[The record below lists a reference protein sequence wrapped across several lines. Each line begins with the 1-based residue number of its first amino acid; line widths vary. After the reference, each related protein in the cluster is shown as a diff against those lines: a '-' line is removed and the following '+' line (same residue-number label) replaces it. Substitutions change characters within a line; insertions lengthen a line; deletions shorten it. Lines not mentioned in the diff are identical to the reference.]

1 MADTKD
7 GKDTKDTKD
16 TKGTEAGSDTPT
28 VTHARHGRVLV
39 ISLRREHKR
48 NAVDQQISDGIEA
61 ALDVLENDPDLWA
74 GVLTGTSTV
83 FSAGTDLSAGYAPKT
98 ERGGQYG
105 IIRRPRTKPLIAAV
119 EGLALGGGF
128 EIVLACDLVVAARGA
143 RFGLP
148 EVRRGLLANC
158 GAIFRAPRTLPLN
171 VARELLV
178 TGDPV
183 DAERLH
189 GLGVVNRLADPGHA
203 LDAALELAERICLN
217 SPTAVSQTLQAVE
230 RAVTA
235 DDDLGWQATEDGF
248 RTVTASADARE
259 GLTAFLEKR
268 PPRWTGR

>member
-7 GKDTKDTKD
+7 GKDTRDTRDAK
-16 TKGTEAGSDTPT
+16 AGSDAPT

-61 ALDVLENDPDLWA
+61 ALDVLESDPDLWA

-105 IIRRPRTKPLIAAV
+105 IIRRARTKPLVAAV

-148 EVRRGLLANC
+148 EVRRGLL

-183 DAERLH
+183 DAERLY

-268 PPRWTGR
+268 PPQWTGR

>member
-1 MADTKD
+1 MAAGTDTL
-7 GKDTKDTKD
+7 DTPDN
-16 TKGTEAGSDTPT
+16 PT
-28 VTHARHGRVLV
+28 VTHTRHGRVLV
-39 ISLRREHKR
+39 ISLDREHKR

-74 GVLTGTSTV
+74 GILTGTSTV
-83 FSAGTDLSAGYAPKT
+83 FSAGTDLSAGYSPKT

-105 IIRRPRTKPLIAAV
+105 IIRRARTKPLIAAV

-158 GAIFRAPRTLPLN
+158 GAVFRAPRALPLN

-189 GLGVVNRLADPGHA
+189 GLGVVNRLADPGRA
-203 LDAALELAERICLN
+203 LDAALELAERICEN

-235 DDDLGWQATEDGF
+235 DDDLGWQATEDAF
-248 RTVTASADARE
+248 RIVTASADARE